1 MQGISSQIEPKK
13 EQLLK
18 FLSCLLCSMGA
29 HYRKGNDPTTQQ
41 DFEIKRIIM
50 HEHYKKPFGM
60 SNDIALLKL
69 STPAMLNKRVG
80 LACLPDK
87 SVDLPINDINKKCW
101 ITGMKCFFNPVQ
113 RDVSGYRI
121 KKLPVLHPKSSM
133 RLNVTDPV
141 QETLKLLQSGCPV
154 LFVNIAEGDYALKY
168 FVPPETHKSHLA
180 HDLAGLGSRRCIMHR
195 IRIFNFPLDN
205 ICEALR
211 LVFD

>member
-13 EQLLK
+13 EQFLK

-41 DFEIKRIIM
+41 DFEIKRIII

-69 STPAMLNKRVG
+69 STPAKLNKRVG

-101 ITGMKCFFNPVQ
+101 ITGMKCFFFNPVQ
-113 RDVSGYRI
+113 RDVSGYLVKNSPFGIISPSR
-121 KKLPVLHPKSSM
+121 
-133 RLNVTDPV
+133 
-141 QETLKLLQSGCPV
+141 
-154 LFVNIAEGDYALKY
+154 FAEQRNA
-168 FVPPETHKSHLA
+168 
-180 HDLAGLGSRRCIMHR
+180 I
-195 IRIFNFPLDN
+195 
-205 ICEALR
+205 
-211 LVFD
+211 

>member
-1 MQGISSQIEPKK
+1 MQSISSQIEPKK
-13 EQLLK
+13 EQFLK

-41 DFEIKRIIM
+41 DFEIERIIM

-69 STPAMLNKRVG
+69 STPAKLNKRVS

-113 RDVSGYRI
+113 RDVSGYLI
-121 KKLPVLHPKSSM
+121 KKFPVWHHFSLEICWTKERHIDLFRIIGNAWVLPDCLGLSRYVTKCIDWEGLGRRRTVTRQPGDHLVWEVSSQT
-133 RLNVTDPV
+133 RHNVT
-141 QETLKLLQSGCPV
+141 
-154 LFVNIAEGDYALKY
+154 
-168 FVPPETHKSHLA
+168 
-180 HDLAGLGSRRCIMHR
+180 SR
-195 IRIFNFPLDN
+195 N
-205 ICEALR
+205 
-211 LVFD
+211 